1 MFAARQCF
9 ESADTGLLFMC
20 HEHLQTRER
29 VTRSGDHGA
38 LVWYNSAEA
47 NPHGRHVTLPTV
59 SDGTVRVFDFR

>member
-1 MFAARQCF
+1 
-9 ESADTGLLFMC
+9 MC

-29 VTRSGDHGA
+29 VTRGGDHGA